1 MEDNAP
7 ASASTLA
14 LPVSRASSTSSPLDS
29 NVRSVVRSPEL
40 LALVFRAYLA
50 LHSFILAWTATSR
63 DPTANWRTDVQKRLT
78 LKLVC
83 RFWRATL
90 VLTPELWSNIVLVPE
105 MPQWYIDQVFRY
117 AKATSKQLKI
127 RLDAHSR
134 HDVEIFS
141 SLIAPLLVVVADTIT
156 HLSVQ
161 YGSHT
166 DWNSFT
172 RELSNTHTELNFSSL
187 QRFRATSLSP
197 FEIPFPDDNPHLFP
211 GLTANIEHL
220 HLDGLPITS
229 SITWFTIS
237 MTRNHTVVFVE
248 NLLDCLRWTPRLNTL
263 ILGDLNESSIQ
274 ECALHNH
281 TVVLPNLQK
290 LSYVCDLPLPHH
302 CGFLVSLIATPQ
314 LHLLSIR
321 LANSQNTY
329 NFVSMNQS
337 KLSIITELR
346 LNGDMDN
353 YVESVDDR
361 TQLLPLLMGSRLRY
375 LNVLEMGGLFDFN
388 AEQRALDQTRF
399 LEFLIQALSLP
410 TICFLAIPSLFSPP
424 HPASQ
429 ESLMESVF
437 QQVFTRGQAK
447 YVFEEHTLC
456 VPFAVDEKHLAC
468 ARLWSWDG
476 KLGCETRSSY
486 TKSRA
491 HTHLASVKVF

>member
-14 LPVSRASSTSSPLDS
+14 LPVSRASSTSSPSDS

-40 LALVFRAYLA
+40 LALVFKAYLA
-50 LHSFILAWTATSR
+50 LHSFI
-63 DPTANWRTDVQKRLT
+63 NWRTDVQKRLT

-83 RFWRATL
+83 RLWRATL
-90 VLTPELWSNIVLVPE
+90 VSTPELWSNIVLVPE
-105 MPQWYIDQVFRY
+105 MPQRHIDQVFRY

-187 QRFRATSLSP
+187 QRFRVTSLSP
-197 FEIPFPDDNPHLFP
+197 FEIPFPDDNPHSFP
-211 GLTANIEHL
+211 GLTANIQHL

-229 SITWFTIS
+229 SIVGSNLIS
-237 MTRNHTVVFVE
+237 LTLLNLDLVHDIDDAESHHSFVE

-314 LHLLSIR
+314 LHFLSIR

-346 LNGDMDN
+346 LTGDMDN
-353 YVESVDDR
+353 YVESVDHR

-410 TICFLAIPSLFSPP
+410 TICYLAIPSLFSPP
-424 HPASQ
+424 PPSSP

-447 YVFEEHTLC
+447 YVYEEHTLC
-456 VPFAVDEKHLAC
+456 VPFDVDEKHLAC
-468 ARLWSWDG
+468 ARLWSWN
-476 KLGCETRSSY
+476 EPMPTWQW
-486 TKSRA
+486 
-491 HTHLASVKVF
+491 ASVKVF